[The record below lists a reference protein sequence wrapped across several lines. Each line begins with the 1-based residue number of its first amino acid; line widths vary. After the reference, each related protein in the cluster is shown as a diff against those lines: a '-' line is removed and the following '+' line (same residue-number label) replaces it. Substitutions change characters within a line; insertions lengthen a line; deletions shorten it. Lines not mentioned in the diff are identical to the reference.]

1 MSFLEGA
8 SELKKDTD
16 HLNAIISKY
25 MDEISAKVSR
35 EVKELDLKSYKEIE
49 KFIREVDKNVK
60 DIRSKLER
68 NVEELNQRTS
78 NVENQIA
85 EINKAVTGMDL
96 KFQLQENKIT
106 NGEFIWKINQIKL
119 RMEQAKSGKM
129 VTLHSAPCYTGQNQY
144 KFCIRLYLN
153 GDRVGKSTY
162 LSIFFVLMKS
172 PFDAILKWPMHK
184 RIKFELINQE
194 DATKNIT
201 ESFISNPKSQSFHRS
216 STNMN
221 IVQVFHCLYP

>member
-1 MSFLEGA
+1 MSFLEGP

-16 HLNAIISKY
+16 HLNAIISKD

-106 NGEFIWKINQIKL
+106 NGEFVWKRDQIKL
-119 RMEQAKSGKM
+119 RMEQAKSSKM

-144 KFCIRLYLN
+144 KF
-153 GDRVGKSTY
+153 
-162 LSIFFVLMKS
+162 
-172 PFDAILKWPMHK
+172 
-184 RIKFELINQE
+184 
-194 DATKNIT
+194 
-201 ESFISNPKSQSFHRS
+201 
-216 STNMN
+216 
-221 IVQVFHCLYP
+221 